1 MSRRVAALA
10 IVAIV
15 VLLLLWF
22 MLLWR
27 PQGDALDRA
36 NERVTAA
43 ETERGAL
50 QLRLSRLRAAQEGS
64 ADLMADVERMRRA
77 VPDEAELAQFILDAN
92 DIAVTAGVTFLSITP
107 STPAASTDAGL
118 PTEVALAIA
127 VRGTYDSVIDYLDA
141 LEALPRIVVVDTL
154 NVNPEGAD
162 ALAVSLTA
170 RMFTTEIP
178 LDAGALS
185 GGQADGASTTTVT
198 STTETSGG

>member
-1 MSRRVAALA
+1 VSRRVAALA